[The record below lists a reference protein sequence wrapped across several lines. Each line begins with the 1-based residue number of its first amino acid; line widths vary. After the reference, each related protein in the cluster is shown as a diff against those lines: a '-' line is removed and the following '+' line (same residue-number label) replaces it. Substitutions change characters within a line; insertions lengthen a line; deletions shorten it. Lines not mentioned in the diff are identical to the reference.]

1 MTTTTVPT
9 VAERPYSETA
19 YANTKLA
26 ILACNTTLPV
36 AEKTTDVLLRA
47 LARHADEFFPGRPA
61 LPAEAFTDPARLVD
75 LLADSAEHHGW
86 TVDRSDETRRALLH
100 TARTLQYLLIPGGAR

>member
-9 VAERPYSETA
+9 ADPEAVACVVANLRAAGENAVYDPTDPIQVAAVEQLRSEA
-19 YANTKLA
+19 AESL
-26 ILACNTTLPV
+26 TLPREV
-36 AEKTTDVLLRA
+36 FINPQA
-47 LARHADEFFPGRPA
+47 
-61 LPAEAFTDPARLVD
+61 LVD